1 MIKSIMATAG
11 FALALSMTAPAMAQ
25 ESSYKPG
32 TVWQASRINVLPG
45 QFENYIDNLATRWKK
60 VQELGKKEGIVLEY
74 HVLQT
79 NNARNGEPD
88 LILIVEYKDYLTT
101 AQQTAWGEK
110 INAMLGEDDRKADAS
125 SAARGAMRESLG
137 STEYQELILK

>member
-1 MIKSIMATAG
+1 M
-11 FALALSMTAPAMAQ
+11 
-25 ESSYKPG
+25 
-32 TVWQASRINVLPG
+32 
-45 QFENYIDNLATRWKK
+45 DNLATRWKK

-101 AQQTAWGEK
+101 AQQTAWNDK
-110 INAMLGEDDRKADAS
+110 VNAMLGEDDRKADAS